1 MTVDVD
7 WTTLLRHKH
16 ARALITTKPTTEEIE
31 MAKTKKTP
39 PKPQKPL
46 HPGVPGKKR

>member
-1 MTVDVD
+1 MSVDVD

-16 ARALITTKPTTEEIE
+16 ARVLDATKPTEEEIE
-31 MAKTKKTP
+31 MAIKKKTP